1 MKLLIVTQKIDKN
14 DGYFGF
20 FHGWLLEFAK
30 QCESVTV
37 IGLEVGAYDLP
48 KNVKVYSLGKE
59 SGKSRLKYI
68 WRLWKYSWRERKNY
82 SAVLAHMSP
91 LYVIFGFPVWKMTGK
106 KIGMWYVH
114 RNVDTKLRIATALA
128 DVVFSAVPESFRI
141 KTPKVNFMGQAVPI
155 DLYARPRE
163 FAPEKSK
170 AFKIISVGRITP
182 IKNLDTLAQA
192 VAILRDQNILVD
204 VDLIGEPVVPA
215 DIECKKKLVDIIA
228 EKNVG
233 DRIHFVGNVPNKNIP
248 PLYWQSDLS
257 VNLCPTGGLD
267 KVVLESMAAGTP
279 TIVSNK
285 AFEKHFGQY
294 KDRLIFAERNPE
306 DCAKKIKAFI
316 ESSDQKAVA
325 AYLQNVVKEKSSL
338 ESLIRHIISLLQ

>member
-1 MKLLIVTQKIDKN
+1 MRLLIITQKVDMEDTIM
-14 DGYFGF
+14 GF

-82 SAVLAHMSP
+82 SAVFAHMSP
-91 LYVIFGFPVWKMTGK
+91 LYVIFGFPVWKISGK

-114 RNVDTKLRIATALA
+114 RNVDIKFRVATALA

-155 DLYARPRE
+155 DIYARPQNFVE
-163 FAPEKSK
+163 EKRK

-182 IKNLDTLAQA
+182 IKNLDTLAEA

-215 DIECKKKLVDIIA
+215 DIEYKKKLVELIA
-228 EKNVG
+228 EKKVG
-233 DRIHFVGNVPNKNIP
+233 DRIHFVGNVPNKDIP

-257 VNLCPTGGLD
+257 INLCPTGGLD

-285 AFEKHFGQY
+285 AFEKHFGSY
-294 KDRLIFAERNPE
+294 KDRLIFAERDPQ
-306 DCAKKIKAFI
+306 DCAKRIKAFI
-316 ESSDQKAVA
+316 ESPDQKTVS

-338 ESLIRHIISLLQ
+338 QSLIKNILSLLS